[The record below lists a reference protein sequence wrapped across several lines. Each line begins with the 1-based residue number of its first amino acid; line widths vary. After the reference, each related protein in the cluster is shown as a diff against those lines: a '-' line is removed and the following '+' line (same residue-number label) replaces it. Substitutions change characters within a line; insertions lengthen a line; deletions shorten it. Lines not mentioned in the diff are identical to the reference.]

1 MLTGAAVASA
11 AGGTATLTVLLP
23 VPDHRVLMLLA
34 CVALAVGAVLYLWL
48 SRERLLGP
56 VGLFL
61 AAIVLWFVMRGVV
74 LFFAPEAFLFN
85 LAGDEPE
92 RWSYALTAILLVGL
106 WTTLAIVAYH
116 APTARWLE
124 STVEKLPFARRELGE
139 RALQRTLMLYGLG
152 VLGRL
157 YRVLTGTYIGIL
169 QARPVATGLTYETGY
184 DPLEILLGTLLPMLA
199 QIGFVLVAVVA
210 SRDRRWR
217 ILGIVL
223 LVELAWAYVTG
234 TRGSFL
240 VVGLVL
246 ILALHYSGRLST
258 RKLAVAAPLAIFLV
272 FAVVAP
278 YRQLIGAMNL
288 ADLGTL
294 EPGILAAHVGRAWE
308 LGFQSTLSDP
318 LAFVRRSVLSRFHGL
333 DSFAGAIRSLSSGHA
348 ELAGGSTLFNG
359 AVSSLPRLVVPDR
372 PVLNLG
378 YWFPVHY
385 LGEPRA
391 TATVIPMPRMVE
403 FYVNFGVVGVVA
415 GGLIIGHL
423 LRGIRGFL
431 AAFSWEAVVVYVF
444 LAAHFILLVEKPMA
458 RALTL
463 WKPVLV
469 LALCLWL
476 VGTVKPGLSG
486 ASAGRRSG

>member
-1 MLTGAAVASA
+1 MTAFLSVSDYRALT
-11 AGGTATLTVLLP
+11 LL
-23 VPDHRVLMLLA
+23 VCL
-34 CVALAVGAVLYLWL
+34 ALAAGAVLYLWL

-61 AAIVLWFVMRGVV
+61 MAIVLWFAARGVV
-74 LFFAPEAFLFN
+74 LFLAPAGFGFN
-85 LAGDEPE
+85 LAGAEPG
-92 RWSYALTAILLVGL
+92 RWRQALTAIGLTGL
-106 WTTLAIVAYH
+106 WTTLAVAAYH

-124 STVEKLPFARRELGE
+124 STVERLPIARRELGK
-139 RALQRTLMLYGLG
+139 RALRRTLMLYGLG
-152 VLGRL
+152 LVGRF
-157 YRVLTGTYIGIL
+157 YRIMTGAYIGVL
-169 QARPVATGLTYETGY
+169 QARPEATGLTYETGY

-210 SRDRRWR
+210 SRDRRWQ
-217 ILGIVL
+217 ILGVVV
-223 LVELAWAYVTG
+223 LVELAWAYLTG

-258 RKLAVAAPLAIFLV
+258 HKVGAAAPLAIFLV
-272 FAVVAP
+272 FTVVAP

-288 ADLGTL
+288 TELGTL

-308 LGFQSTLSDP
+308 LGLQPMLSDP

-348 ELAGGSTLFNG
+348 ELAGGSTLVNG
-359 AVSSLPRLVVPDR
+359 AVSSLPRLLVPDR

-385 LGEPRA
+385 LGVPRT

-415 GGLIIGHL
+415 GGVIIGHF

-431 AAFSWEAVVVYVF
+431 GARSWAAVTVYVY
-444 LAAHFILLVEKPMA
+444 LAAHFVLLVEKPMA
-458 RALTL
+458 RAFTL
-463 WKPVLV
+463 WKPLLV

-476 VGTVKPGLSG
+476 VSTAKPALSG
-486 ASAGRRSG
+486 PSAGRRSG